1 VTWRDD
7 LERLYREDGDRL
19 WRAVFLYARDREV
32 ANEAVSEAFA
42 QALRRGDA
50 IVSPASWIWTAAFRI
65 AAGELQRRRREQVS
79 VAFSEDAF
87 RPAAGTG
94 VAPSATETSDVALD
108 LARAL
113 ERLSERQRAAVVLH
127 YYGGYRLTEVARIVG
142 STPGAIAVHLHR
154 ARSRLRDLIGGPD
167 D

>member
-1 VTWRDD
+1 
-7 LERLYREDGDRL
+7 
-19 WRAVFLYARDREV
+19 V

-50 IVSPASWIWTAAFRI
+50 IVAPASWVWTAAFRI
-65 AAGELQRRRREQVS
+65 AAGELQRRRREQSS
-79 VAFSEDAF
+79 VALPEDAS
-87 RPAAGTG
+87 RVAAGT
-94 VAPSATETSDVALD
+94 VAPSATETSDAALD
-108 LARAL
+108 LSRAL
-113 ERLSERQRAAVVLH
+113 QRLSERQRAAVVLH

-154 ARSRLRDLIGGPD
+154 ARSRLRDLIGGTD